1 MDIILFYLYKKGL
14 TSYNRLGI
22 LLPTTVRRKQS
33 FAIIK
38 DKIILNYYLIGDK
51 WLVCQMGSCVISTH
65 LEKRNT

>member
-1 MDIILFYLYKKGL
+1 MDVILFYLYKKGL
-14 TSYNRLGI
+14 TNYNGLGI

-51 WLVCQMGSCVISTH
+51 WLVCQERSIPK
-65 LEKRNT
+65 KRINRQES